1 MIRRVGLL
9 GAVLLVLGVVYV
21 AAWRTEPAT
30 PKSAAQPAAV
40 SAAVTSITRSC
51 PPPAPG
57 TGSPH
62 IAMIALPSQTAGTKA
77 AQAATGAVTL
87 NAVPAAPV
95 QGKPGKP
102 GKPGKHAGHTS
113 RKSAGTASRAAN
125 STPTAKPSATPNA
138 TSTPSAA
145 QPVAV
150 SAPDTLATV
159 AAPRAA
165 SADGTAL
172 AASGQ
177 MAEGFEAEQAT
188 ASGMGTVSC
197 THPSSDM
204 WFVGTGTATGAPQV
218 RLYLMNTG
226 DLAAS
231 VDLTILTDSG
241 LQTGPGS
248 AITVAPHQFVM
259 ENVAP
264 FIRGSQALALH
275 VQTTSGQVAASVWE
289 GGGSAGSGGTW
300 LPEAVAPSTSLV
312 IPGLTVASSAA
323 RLFITVPGAT
333 DARVTVVAFT
343 AQGRFPQ
350 FGSTPT
356 DAPAA
361 ATTSY
366 PLTSLGASA
375 AGLELISNVPIT
387 AAVLVPGEGV
397 GSVTAA
403 TSPVTEQGVVA
414 GNPAARGY
422 TVGLV
427 LTAPASAARA
437 SITVVPSGAG
447 QFASATGGQ
456 QVETVQAGHTVGVT
470 VPRPQGSRQPFAIV
484 IRPLAG
490 SGPLYAARVVTT
502 GTGGLSAPLVSL
514 LPVPSALT
522 VITLPA
528 AQNSYSAILP

>member
-1 MIRRVGLL
+1 MIRRAGLL
-9 GAVLLVLGVVYV
+9 GAVVLVLGLVYV
-21 AAWRTEPAT
+21 AAWRTQPAT
-30 PKSAAQPAAV
+30 PKSAAQPGAIN
-40 SAAVTSITRSC
+40 AAVTSITRSC
-51 PPPAPG
+51 PPPAPDS
-57 TGSPH
+57 GSAH
-62 IAMIALPSQTAGTKA
+62 IAMIALPSQAANTRT

-95 QGKPGKP
+95 QSKPGKQAHH
-102 GKPGKHAGHTS
+102 KS
-113 RKSAGTASRAAN
+113 RKPAATG
-125 STPTAKPSATPNA
+125 SPAPGSTAKPTATPGA
-138 TSTPSAA
+138 TSTAPAA
-145 QPVAV
+145 QPVTV
-150 SAPDTLATV
+150 SAPGTLATV
-159 AAPRAA
+159 APPRAA
-165 SADGTAL
+165 SSDGAAL

-188 ASGMGTVSC
+188 STGMGTVSC

-204 WFVGTGTATGAPQV
+204 WFVGTGTATGASQV

-226 DLAAS
+226 DLTAS

-241 LQTGPGS
+241 LQAGPDS
-248 AITVAPHQFVM
+248 AITVAPHQFVI

-289 GGGSAGSGGTW
+289 GATSGGTW
-300 LPEAVAPSTSLV
+300 LPETVAPSTSLV

-333 DARVTVVAFT
+333 DARVSVVAFT

-387 AAVLVPGEGV
+387 AAVLVPGEGL
-397 GSVTAA
+397 GSVTPA

-427 LTAPASAARA
+427 LTAPASTARA
-437 SITVVPSGAG
+437 SITVVPSAG
-447 QFASATGGQ
+447 GQSAATGGQ
-456 QVETVQAGHTVGVT
+456 QIETVQAGHTVGVT
-470 VPRPQGSRQPFAIV
+470 VPRPPGSRQPFAIV